1 MADAKER
8 AKDGV
13 DGGATKAKEKANTL
27 AETAG
32 EVMSDVRGYAGH
44 VLEQSRQ
51 RFGQVADHAQ
61 TGIRHAGS
69 VVRSNPGLS
78 LSAAFGVGIALG
90 VVIGISL
97 RPSRRNDFSS
107 YLQRPGWLS

>member
-8 AKDGV
+8 AKDAV
-13 DGGATKAKEKANTL
+13 DEGTARAKETTDTL
-27 AETAG
+27 AEKAG

-51 RFGQVADHAQ
+51 GYGQVVEHAEK
-61 TGIRHAGS
+61 GILQAGA
-69 VVRSNPGLS
+69 VVRGNPGLS
-78 LSAAFGVGIALG
+78 VSAAFGIGMALG

-97 RPSRRNDFSS
+97 RPGRRNDFSS
-107 YLQRPGWLS
+107 HFHRPRWLS